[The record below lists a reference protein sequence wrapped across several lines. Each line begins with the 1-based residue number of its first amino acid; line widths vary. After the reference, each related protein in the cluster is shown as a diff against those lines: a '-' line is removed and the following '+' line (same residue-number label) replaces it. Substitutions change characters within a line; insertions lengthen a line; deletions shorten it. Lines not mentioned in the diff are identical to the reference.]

1 MNELI
6 SIIVPVYNAEKT
18 LERCVRPL
26 MAQTYSNIEILLV
39 NDGSKDGSLEMCRQF
54 AEEDPRVQVI
64 DKPNGG
70 VSSARNAGLDV
81 AQGEFIMFC
90 DSDDWVEP
98 DWCECMRENHVPG
111 DLTVCQIFR
120 EDFPMEESEKQKPLS
135 VEFAQRK
142 DFLHYPMQMCYLY
155 NKIYERSLI
164 EEYRLRLPVKLRL
177 GEDLAFVLSYLA
189 KIQGRVRFLSRG
201 LYNYDVSISG
211 SLSKRSPSM
220 EQCDLF
226 YRAVTDAMKEIGI
239 DDTESIRI
247 RDRFVMTQ
255 FEGMLADTARD
266 EKMSFR
272 EKMIHAKRTGDLE
285 SFSACDRSVIVWGN
299 PLYNWMYRKRYVR
312 MLMCYLILRN
322 KQTKKR

>member
-26 MAQTYSNIEILLV
+26 MAQTYENIEILLV
-39 NDGSKDGSLEMCRQF
+39 NDGSKDGSLGMCRKF
-54 AEEDPRVQVI
+54 AEEDHRVGVI

-70 VSSARNAGLDV
+70 VSSARNAGLD
-81 AQGEFIMFC
+81 AARGEFVMFC

-98 DWCECMRENHVPG
+98 DWCACMRENHVPG
-111 DLTVCQIFR
+111 DLTVCQVFR

-135 VEFAQRK
+135 IEIAQRK

-164 EEYRLRLPVKLRL
+164 EEHHLRLPAELRL
-177 GEDLAFVLSYLA
+177 GEDLTFVLSYLS
-189 KIQGRVRFLSRG
+189 KIKGQVRFLSRG

-226 YRAVTDAMKEIGI
+226 YHSVTDAMKEIGI
-239 DDTESIRI
+239 DDKESIHI
-247 RDRFVMTQ
+247 RDRFVLTQ
-255 FEGMLADTARD
+255 FEGMLTDTA
-266 EKMSFR
+266 KNGSWSFW
-272 EKMIHAKRTGDLE
+272 KKVAHAKKTGNLE
-285 SFSACDRSVIVWGN
+285 SFSACDRSLIVWGN
-299 PLYNWMYRKRYVR
+299 PLYNWCFHKKHMVAL
-312 MLMCYLILRN
+312 MLYLILRN
-322 KQTKKR
+322 ILKS